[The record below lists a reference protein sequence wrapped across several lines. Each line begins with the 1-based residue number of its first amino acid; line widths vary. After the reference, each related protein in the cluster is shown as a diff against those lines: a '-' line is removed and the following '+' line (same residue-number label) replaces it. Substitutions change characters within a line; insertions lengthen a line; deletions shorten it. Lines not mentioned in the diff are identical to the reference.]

1 MGTSSKYHMCFSIM
15 HLEESR
21 QVSAIRQSFRWQH
34 RRKGKV
40 GQLTGAGMD
49 LEVG

>member
-1 MGTSSKYHMCFSIM
+1 MGTSSMYHMCFSIM

-21 QVSAIRQSFRWQH
+21 QASVIRQSFRWQH
-34 RRKGKV
+34 LRKEKV
-40 GQLTGAGMD
+40 GQPIGAGMV